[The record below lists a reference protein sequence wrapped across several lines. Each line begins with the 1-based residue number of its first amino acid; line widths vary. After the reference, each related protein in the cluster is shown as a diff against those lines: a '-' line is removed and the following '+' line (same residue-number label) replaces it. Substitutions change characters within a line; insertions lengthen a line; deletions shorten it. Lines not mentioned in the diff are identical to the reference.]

1 MLNVELPN
9 GHLTWASR
17 AQASLNI
24 QHSSFNIVII
34 QYSSFNIHHSL
45 VFFPQFVVLVH
56 GVVDALQDK
65 ALDDVNRHV
74 DGRL

>member
-24 QHSSFNIVII
+24 QHSTFNTEH
-34 QYSSFNIHHSL
+34 STLNI
-45 VFFPQFVVLVH
+45 
-56 GVVDALQDK
+56 K
-65 ALDDVNRHV
+65 KKRWETIKVN
-74 DGRL
+74 

>member
-24 QHSSFNIVII
+24 QHSTFNT
-34 QYSSFNIHHSL
+34 QHSTLNIL
-45 VFFPQFVVLVH
+45 
-56 GVVDALQDK
+56 K
-65 ALDDVNRHV
+65 KKRWETIKVN
-74 DGRL
+74 

>member
-24 QHSSFNIVII
+24 QHSTFNIKH
-34 QYSSFNIHHSL
+34 STFNTQHSTL
-45 VFFPQFVVLVH
+45 NI
-56 GVVDALQDK
+56 K
-65 ALDDVNRHV
+65 KKKRWETIKVN
-74 DGRL
+74 

>member
-24 QHSSFNIVII
+24 QHSTFNTQHSTLNI
-34 QYSSFNIHHSL
+34 QHSTL
-45 VFFPQFVVLVH
+45 
-56 GVVDALQDK
+56 K
-65 ALDDVNRHV
+65 KKRWETIKVN
-74 DGRL
+74 

>member
-24 QHSSFNIVII
+24 QHSTFNT
-34 QYSSFNIHHSL
+34 QHSTL
-45 VFFPQFVVLVH
+45 NTQHF
-56 GVVDALQDK
+56 K
-65 ALDDVNRHV
+65 KKRWETIKVN
-74 DGRL
+74 

>member
-24 QHSSFNIVII
+24 QHSTVNTQHSTLNT
-34 QYSSFNIHHSL
+34 HHSTL
-45 VFFPQFVVLVH
+45 NI
-56 GVVDALQDK
+56 K
-65 ALDDVNRHV
+65 KKKRWETIKVN
-74 DGRL
+74 

>member
-24 QHSSFNIVII
+24 QHSTLNT
-34 QYSSFNIHHSL
+34 QHSTL
-45 VFFPQFVVLVH
+45 NTQHSTL
-56 GVVDALQDK
+56 K
-65 ALDDVNRHV
+65 KKRWETIKVN
-74 DGRL
+74 

>member
-24 QHSSFNIVII
+24 QHSTFNT
-34 QYSSFNIHHSL
+34 QHSTL
-45 VFFPQFVVLVH
+45 NTQHSTL
-56 GVVDALQDK
+56 K
-65 ALDDVNRHV
+65 KKRWETIKVN
-74 DGRL
+74 

>member
-24 QHSSFNIVII
+24 QHSTLNTQHFKKKRWETI
-34 QYSSFNIHHSL
+34 
-45 VFFPQFVVLVH
+45 
-56 GVVDALQDK
+56 K
-65 ALDDVNRHV
+65 VN
-74 DGRL
+74 

>member
-24 QHSSFNIVII
+24 QHSTFNT
-34 QYSSFNIHHSL
+34 QHSTLNIKHSTL
-45 VFFPQFVVLVH
+45 
-56 GVVDALQDK
+56 K
-65 ALDDVNRHV
+65 KKRWETIKVN
-74 DGRL
+74 

>member
-24 QHSSFNIVII
+24 QHSTLNIQHSTFNTQHSTLKKKRWEII
-34 QYSSFNIHHSL
+34 
-45 VFFPQFVVLVH
+45 
-56 GVVDALQDK
+56 K
-65 ALDDVNRHV
+65 VN
-74 DGRL
+74 

>member
-24 QHSSFNIVII
+24 QHSTLNI
-34 QYSSFNIHHSL
+34 
-45 VFFPQFVVLVH
+45 
-56 GVVDALQDK
+56 K
-65 ALDDVNRHV
+65 KK
-74 DGRL
+74 DGKQ

>member
-24 QHSSFNIVII
+24 QHSTFNTQHSTLNTQHLKKKRWEII
-34 QYSSFNIHHSL
+34 
-45 VFFPQFVVLVH
+45 
-56 GVVDALQDK
+56 K
-65 ALDDVNRHV
+65 VN
-74 DGRL
+74 

>member
-24 QHSSFNIVII
+24 QHSTFNTQHSTLNTQHSTLKKKRWEII
-34 QYSSFNIHHSL
+34 
-45 VFFPQFVVLVH
+45 
-56 GVVDALQDK
+56 K
-65 ALDDVNRHV
+65 VN
-74 DGRL
+74 

>member
-24 QHSSFNIVII
+24 QHSKFNTQHSTLNI
-34 QYSSFNIHHSL
+34 QHSTLNI
-45 VFFPQFVVLVH
+45 
-56 GVVDALQDK
+56 K
-65 ALDDVNRHV
+65 KKR
-74 DGRL
+74 DGKQ